1 MLTVTIECAEAIAKY
16 NVGVKCATITPDEK
30 RVEGTYNLLIHYKYD
45 SLCYRLNVNTLLQN
59 LSLKKCGNLLMVLSV
74 IFSVALFFER
84 PSFVRIFLD

>member
-30 RVEGTYNLLIHYKYD
+30 RVEGTYNSLIHYKYD
-45 SLCYRLNVNTLLQN
+45 SLYYRLNVNTLLQN